1 MESMETPAKRA
12 DVSQRQL
19 DDRILVVKCD
29 STNKVLDSRSDAITP
44 TTTTTKV
51 QPIKIVIPVTGVVT
65 LSGPTTINS
74 PPKMIISPVHLS
86 TQPTV
91 SVKVGTNQLMSVKMV
106 TNASLIQNS
115 LTSSPP
121 AVMNGVSDV
130 ANTSQKPVVSPDI
143 SAGSPL
149 TNLPL
154 TDDTQAKMTREQ
166 KQLQASINSSMVL
179 SQMVTAGSTTRKSRG
194 RKKKSQS
201 PKAPQTDTTTNNIP
215 RSKSM
220 DVLNKGPRTR
230 SRSRSQGQMTEDL
243 NSEND
248 GSTPKRHNMRSA
260 NADFAQKQKSFMKE
274 IIKTQDS
281 EEESAA
287 KSDEETHSLKGTAT
301 KNVTVHIESL
311 PQAPKVRTFYILFL
325 STFLT
330 RDHLPPNRRAGLVFV
345 GVVIKVVFLELN
357 SFLAQISNVNAHF
370 TRDACQNN
378 NNPQI
383 SGRVPNVK
391 KLKQRR
397 QSTVENRSLRRI
409 LSVSY

>member
-1 MESMETPAKRA
+1 MESMETPAKR
-12 DVSQRQL
+12 QL
-19 DDRILVVKCD
+19 DERILVVKCD

-65 LSGPTTINS
+65 LSGQTSINS

-91 SVKVGTNQLMSVKMV
+91 SVKVGTNQLMNVKMV

-115 LTSSPP
+115 LTSSSP
-121 AVMNGVSDV
+121 AVMNGVLDV
-130 ANTSQKPVVSPDI
+130 ANASQKPSVSPDI

-154 TDDTQAKMTREQ
+154 TDDPQAKMTREQ

-201 PKAPQTDTTTNNIP
+201 PKAPQTDTTTNNIA

-220 DVLNKGPRTR
+220 EILQKDLRTR
-230 SRSRSQGQMTEDL
+230 SRSRSQSQATEDL

-281 EEESAA
+281 GEEEGP

-311 PQAPKVRTFYILFL
+311 PQAPKVRTFLHTLFK
-325 STFLT
+325 
-330 RDHLPPNRRAGLVFV
+330 H
-345 GVVIKVVFLELN
+345 
-357 SFLAQISNVNAHF
+357 IS
-370 TRDACQNN
+370 D
-378 NNPQI
+378 
-383 SGRVPNVK
+383 K
-391 KLKQRR
+391 
-397 QSTVENRSLRRI
+397 RS
-409 LSVSY
+409 SSPK